1 MLKMDLLPKAV
12 LLALTGVALAQAV
25 PFGAQFPQRGPRGQS
40 DQGGPE
46 GRGWSEREKQDRL
59 DRLTKSLAWWV
70 NSPDP
75 GVENVFL
82 HSRATDLLERT
93 KQARGNN
100 FQFDQL
106 ARAVEALLRASER
119 IFGAQKATKIDDDD
133 KRHAAE
139 FLQRCYFRVQQADY
153 FAGLSGEK
161 DTKKYVTYTRSLYQ
175 QARSAYDA
183 RQYDRAQMLGD
194 ASSLIVAALENIA
207 HASLNI
213 PDPPVIK

>member
-1 MLKMDLLPKAV
+1 M
-12 LLALTGVALAQAV
+12 
-25 PFGAQFPQRGPRGQS
+25 
-40 DQGGPE
+40 GGPD
-46 GRGWSEREKQDRL
+46 GRSWTERDKQERL
-59 DRLTKSLAWWV
+59 DRLTKSLAWWM
-70 NSPDP
+70 STPDP
-75 GVENVFL
+75 GIENAFL
-82 HSRATDLLERT
+82 HARAADLLERT
-93 KQARGNN
+93 KQAKANN
-100 FQFDQL
+100 FQFDRL
-106 ARAVEALLRASER
+106 SRAVESLLRASER
-119 IFGAQKATKIDDDD
+119 IFGAQKATQIDDDD
-133 KRHAAE
+133 RRNAAE

-175 QARSAYDA
+175 QARSAYDV

>member
-1 MLKMDLLPKAV
+1 MDLLPKAV
-12 LLALTGVALAQAV
+12 FLALTGVALAHAQGV
-25 PFGAQFPQRGPRGQS
+25 VSGAQFPQRGSRGVS
-40 DQGGPE
+40 DQGGPD
-46 GRGWSEREKQDRL
+46 GRGWSEHAKQERL
-59 DRLTKSLAWWV
+59 DRLTKSLAWWM
-70 NSPDP
+70 NTPDP

-82 HSRATDLLERT
+82 HARAADLLERT
-93 KQARGNN
+93 KQAKGNN
-100 FQFDQL
+100 FQFDRL
-106 ARAVEALLRASER
+106 SRAVDALLRASER
-119 IFGAQKATKIDDDD
+119 IFGAQKATQIDDND
-133 KRHAAE
+133 KRNAAE

-161 DTKKYVTYTRSLYQ
+161 DTKKYMTYTRSLYQ

>member
-1 MLKMDLLPKAV
+1 VLKKNLLTKTI
-12 LLALTGVALAQAV
+12 LLAVAGVAWLTQPLLV
-25 PFGAQFPQRGPRGQS
+25 GAQFPQRGQRG
-40 DQGGPE
+40 DQRAPDDRAWTE
-46 GRGWSEREKQDRL
+46 HDKQERL
-59 DRLTKSLAWWV
+59 DRLTKSLAWWL

-75 GVENVFL
+75 GAENVFL
-82 HSRATDLLERT
+82 HARAADLLERT

-100 FQFDQL
+100 FQFDRL

-119 IFGAQKATKIDDDD
+119 IFGAQKSSQIDEND
-133 KRHAAE
+133 KRNAAE

-153 FAGLSGEK
+153 FAGLSGER
-161 DTKKYVTYTRSLYQ
+161 DSKKYVTFARSLYQ
-175 QARSAYDA
+175 QARSAYDV

-194 ASSLIVAALENIA
+194 GSSLIVAALENIA

>member
-1 MLKMDLLPKAV
+1 VLKMDLLPKAV

-25 PFGAQFPQRGPRGQS
+25 QFGAQFPQRGPRGQN
-40 DQGGPE
+40 DQGGPD
-46 GRGWSEREKQDRL
+46 GRGWSERDKQERL
-59 DRLTKSLAWWV
+59 DRLTKSLAWQV

-75 GVENVFL
+75 GFENVFL
-82 HSRATDLLERT
+82 HARAADLLERT

-100 FQFDQL
+100 FQFDRL
-106 ARAVEALLRASER
+106 SRAVDALLRASER
-119 IFGAQKATKIDDDD
+119 IFGAQKAAKIDDND
-133 KRHAAE
+133 KRNAAE

-161 DTKKYVTYTRSLYQ
+161 DAKKYVTYTRSLYQ